1 MLKELRI
8 RNLAII
14 EDLTI
19 AFEKGLNVLTGETG
33 AGKSIIVDALGLA
46 LGDRA
51 QSDMIK
57 SGAREA
63 TVQAYFEPDGSASF
77 PDVGID
83 LSEGVVMR
91 RVISSS
97 GKSRSFINDTMVT
110 LQTLSEVGRGLVDI
124 HGQHEHQSL
133 LLFEKQRQA
142 LDYYGRLLPHTGR
155 IATLYRENA
164 GLKTEYEE
172 MSRKGEE
179 RARKIDMFTF
189 QLEEIDSA
197 SLKAGEKE
205 ELEEQRKVLLN
216 MHKLNEW
223 AETAYALLYDTE
235 GSAAE
240 KLSQSVALV
249 RDMSGIDAAMK
260 ETLAIL
266 ESAVPLIEEATIN
279 LRSCRD
285 RYDPES
291 GGLERVEERLEIIR
305 KLEKKYGKGVE
316 AVLDYR
322 DAAAKELEDL
332 SSADERLASLEKELA
347 SAEAE
352 LRRAAEDL
360 SEKRKQTAVELS
372 HRIGENLRELAFG
385 SASFRIEVSQEEA
398 ADGQKIVGPHGMDRI
413 EFLFSANP
421 GEPLKPLSKIASGG
435 ELSRVM
441 LALKSIL
448 AEEDKV
454 PVLIFDE
461 VDAGIGGRTA
471 ESVGK
476 KLSVLSGT
484 HQVLCITHLPQ
495 IASFGD
501 VHIRIEKKA
510 GHGGVIVDVKQLS
523 GRERRDEIARMLSG
537 KITDISLRH
546 AGELLERVK

>member
-63 TVQAYFEPDGSASF
+63 TVQAFFEPDESISF
-77 PDVGID
+77 PDIGVD
-83 LSEGVVMR
+83 LSEGIVLR

-97 GKSRSFINDTMVT
+97 GKSRAFINDTIVT
-110 LQTLSEVGRGLVDI
+110 LQTLSESGRSLVDI
-124 HGQHEHQSL
+124 HSQHEHQSL
-133 LLFEKQRQA
+133 LLPEKQRRL
-142 LDYYGRLLPHTGR
+142 LDYYGKLHPHAER
-155 IATLYRENA
+155 VAALYRETA

-172 MSRKGEE
+172 ISRKGEE
-179 RARKIDMFTF
+179 RARKIDMLMY
-189 QLEEIDSA
+189 QIKEIDAA

-205 ELEEQRKVLLN
+205 ELEEQRKILLN

-223 AETAYALLYDTE
+223 AETAYAFLYDSE
-235 GSAAE
+235 GSSAE
-240 KLSQSVALV
+240 KLSRAVTLV
-249 RDMSGIDAAMK
+249 RDMSGIDAGMK
-260 ETLAIL
+260 ETLTIL

-285 RYDPES
+285 RYDLES
-291 GGLERVEERLEIIR
+291 SGLETVEERLEIIR
-305 KLEKKYGKGVE
+305 NLEKKYGKGIE
-316 AVLDYR
+316 AVLNFR
-322 DAAAKELEDL
+322 DAAAKELGDL
-332 SSADERLASLEKELA
+332 ASTDERAASIGKELA
-347 SAEAE
+347 SAADE
-352 LRRAAEDL
+352 LWKAAEDL
-360 SEKRKQTAVELS
+360 SEKRKQTASELS
-372 HRIGENLRELAFG
+372 QRIGENLSELAFG
-385 SASFRIEVSQEEA
+385 SASFCIDAAQTVD
-398 ADGQKIVGPHGMDRI
+398 ADGHKIIGPHGMDRI

-476 KLSVLSGT
+476 KLSLLADT
-484 HQVLCITHLPQ
+484 HQILCITHLPQ

-510 GHGGVIVDVKQLS
+510 RNGRVFVDVKELS
-523 GRERRDEIARMLSG
+523 GSERRDEIARMLSG
-537 KITDISLRH
+537 KITEISLRH